1 VVAQNCA
8 VPQWARQAG
17 RGLVVDQLLACL
29 IIGWQYLLI
38 RRDTLVLLRRKVLL
52 WREGGIRVYI
62 VRDLLTSRT
71 PVRIVLSAV
80 TYRKTVIQLAFVYLR
95 DAPRSPLSR
104 GAVNC
109 DGPDIGHKY
118 TITLSLRARPMYIIS
133 TRSPSQAR
141 TCG

>member
-1 VVAQNCA
+1 MVAQNCA
-8 VPQWARQAG
+8 VPLWARHAG
-17 RGLVVDQLLACL
+17 RGPVVDQLLTCL

-38 RRDTLVLLRRKVLL
+38 HRDTLVLLRREVLL
-52 WREGGIRVYI
+52 CREGGIRVYI

-80 TYRKTVIQLAFVYLR
+80 TYRKTVIQLAFVYWR

-109 DGPDIGHKY
+109 DGLDIGHKY